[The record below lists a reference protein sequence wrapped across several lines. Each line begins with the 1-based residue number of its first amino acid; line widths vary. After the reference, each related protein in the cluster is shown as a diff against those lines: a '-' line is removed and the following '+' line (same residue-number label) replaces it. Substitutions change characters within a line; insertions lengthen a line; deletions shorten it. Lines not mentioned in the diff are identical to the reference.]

1 MPILKNTKSQPV
13 KTTTSTKGAQRA
25 ADPFAAKYAETEAAK
40 GGGFVPPK
48 PGTYNT
54 ILVEGQGVVDGDKTA
69 AFITV
74 QIVDED
80 EEDAG
85 KNCRIYWNFT
95 DENGQEA
102 SGMPYFKSNMQMLGV
117 NKEFQSWDDMCETL
131 AELAKEQPWLII
143 NVVKKGDW
151 TNIYL
156 QSVPENQ
163 NEKPDL
169 INPF

>member
-1 MPILKNTKSQPV
+1 MPILKNKQTNKP
-13 KTTTSTKGAQRA
+13 TSTKEKGPQDDFARRYA
-25 ADPFAAKYAETEAAK
+25 ATEPAK

-48 PGTYNT
+48 PGTYNA
-54 ILVEGQGVVDGDKTA
+54 ILIEGQGVIDGDKTS

-80 EEDAG
+80 AEDAG

-95 DENGQEA
+95 DENGQEG
-102 SGMPYFKSNMQMLGV
+102 SGMPYFMSNMQMLGIDKQFV
-117 NKEFQSWDDMCETL
+117 NWDDMCESL

-151 TNIYL
+151 TNIYI

-163 NEKPDL
+163 AEKPDL
-169 INPF
+169 INPV